1 MAEYR
6 DIQSTVSSS
15 GVISTNKV
23 LRNTYALLSLT
34 LLFSAFTAGGAMMLG
49 LSQGAAMI
57 MMFAAI
63 GIMWFVL
70 PRSINSGMG
79 IVWTFVLTGLLGASL
94 APMLNAYI
102 AAGAG
107 GLVLQALAGT
117 AIIFLSLSGYALVSR
132 KDFSFLGGI
141 LFVGLMVVL
150 VAMLANIFLQI
161 PLLSMVMSGVI
172 ILIMSGLILF
182 DTSRIINGGE
192 TNYVRATVS
201 LYMNIFNIFVHLL
214 HLLGVMSDD

>member
-1 MAEYR
+1 M
-6 DIQSTVSSS
+6 QSTATGS
-15 GVISTNKV
+15 GVTQTNKV
-23 LRNTYALLSLT
+23 LRNTYALLSMT
-34 LLFSAFTAGGAMMLG
+34 LLFSAFTAGIAMMVG
-49 LSQGAAMI
+49 LSQGVALI

-94 APMLNAYI
+94 APMLSAYV
-102 AAGAG
+102 AAGMG

-117 AIIFLSLSGYALVSR
+117 AIIFFSLSGYALVTR
-132 KDFSFLGGI
+132 KDFSFMGGI

-182 DTSRIINGGE
+182 DTSRIIHGGE

-201 LYMNIFNIFVHLL
+201 LYMNVFNIFIHLL
-214 HLLGVMSDD
+214 HLLGVMNDD

>member
-6 DIQSTVSSS
+6 DIQSTVSGS

-23 LRNTYALLSLT
+23 LRNTYALLSMT
-34 LLFSAFTAGGAMMLG
+34 LLFSALTAGGAMMLG
-49 LSQGAAMI
+49 LSQGVAMI

-79 IVWTFVLTGLLGASL
+79 IVWTFALTGLLGASL
-94 APMLNAYI
+94 APMLNAYV
-102 AAGAG
+102 AAGMG

-117 AIIFLSLSGYALVSR
+117 AIIFFSLSGYALVTR

-161 PLLSMVMSGVI
+161 PILSMVMSGVI

-201 LYMNIFNIFVHLL
+201 LYMNIFNIFIHLL
-214 HLLGVMSDD
+214 HLLGVMNDD